1 MSYLD
6 QRGHRVP
13 SPTDPAQRQDLLAL
27 SLSIPSYKAC
37 ASETAAAQYVSA
49 LAAAGLVASAAQPVY
64 VWRTDLNAVRVWDGR
79 AWAAESNLQMEL
91 SAVGDMPVGAGL
103 SPTVQPGLIKGGRVA
118 VSSSEVAFGNLYM
131 PRVNF
136 STPFPHECVSVSITP
151 LYGSG
156 PAGWNFKNGRQ
167 FCVDVLDKSGFRPMP
182 PGVTSQ
188 ERHSFA
194 WMALGY

>member
-79 AWAAESNLQMEL
+79 TWAAESNLQMEL

-136 STPFPHECVSVSITP
+136 STPFPPECVSVSITP

-167 FCVDVLDKSGFRPMP
+167 FCVDVLDKSGFRPML

>member
-79 AWAAESNLQMEL
+79 SWAAESNLQMEL

-167 FCVDVLDKSGFRPMP
+167 FCVDVLDKSGFRPML

>member
-13 SPTDPAQRQDLLAL
+13 SPTDPAPRQDLLAL

-49 LAAAGLVASAAQPVY
+49 LAAVGLVASAAQPVY

-118 VSSSEVAFGNLYM
+118 VGSAEVAFGNLYM

-136 STPFPHECVSVSITP
+136 NTPFPHECVSVSITP

-167 FCVDVLDKSGFRPMP
+167 FCVDVLDKSGFRPML
-182 PGVTSQ
+182 PGVTTE

>member
-79 AWAAESNLQMEL
+79 SWTAESNLQMEL

-167 FCVDVLDKSGFRPMP
+167 FCVDVLDKSGFRPML

>member
-37 ASETAAAQYVSA
+37 TSETAAAQYVSA
-49 LAAAGLVASAAQPVY
+49 LAAAGLTASAAQPVY

-79 AWAAESNLQMEL
+79 SWAAESNLQMEL
-91 SAVGDMPVGAGL
+91 AAVGDMPVGTGL

-118 VSSSEVAFGNLYM
+118 VSSAEIAFGNLYM
-131 PRVNF
+131 PRVDF

-167 FCVDVLDKSGFRPMP
+167 FCIDVLDKSGFRPMI
-182 PGVTSQ
+182 PGVTTE

-194 WMALGY
+194 WMAIGY

>member
-167 FCVDVLDKSGFRPMP
+167 LCVDVLDKSGFRPML

>member
-13 SPTDPAQRQDLLAL
+13 SPTDPAQRQDLLVL

-79 AWAAESNLQMEL
+79 SWAAESNLQMEL

-167 FCVDVLDKSGFRPMP
+167 FCVDVLDKSGFRPML

>member
-167 FCVDVLDKSGFRPMP
+167 FCVDVLDKSGFRPMF

-188 ERHSFA
+188 ECHSFA

>member
-27 SLSIPSYKAC
+27 SLSIPSHKAC

-79 AWAAESNLQMEL
+79 RWSGESNLQMEL
-91 SAVGDMPVGAGL
+91 SAVGDVPVGSGL
-103 SPTVQPGLIKGGRVA
+103 SVGVRNGLIKAGKVA
-118 VSSSEVAFGNLYM
+118 TSGTEVQFGNLYLDTIT
-131 PRVNF
+131 F
-136 STPFPHECVSVSITP
+136 QTPFPNDCVSVTLTP
-151 LYGSG
+151 LYGTGS
-156 PAGWNFKNGRQ
+156 AQWNFKNAQQ
-167 FCVDVLDKSGFRPMP
+167 FCIDSMSKNGFRAML
-182 PGVTSQ
+182 PGVTTPG
-188 ERHSFA
+188 RHAYSWTA
-194 WMALGY
+194 IGY

>member
-136 STPFPHECVSVSITP
+136 TTPFPHECVSVSITP

-167 FCVDVLDKSGFRPMP
+167 FCVDVLDKSGFRPML
-182 PGVTSQ
+182 PGVTTQ

>member
-1 MSYLD
+1 MSYID

-13 SPTDPAQRQDLLAL
+13 SPTDPAQRQDLLAM

-49 LAAAGLVASAAQPVY
+49 LAAAGLTASVAQPVY

-118 VSSSEVAFGNLYM
+118 AASAEIAFGNLYM

-167 FCVDVLDKSGFRPMP
+167 LCIDVLDRNGFRPMV
-182 PGVTSQ
+182 PGVTTE
-188 ERHSFA
+188 ERHSYA

>member
-49 LAAAGLVASAAQPVY
+49 LVAAGLVASAAQPVY

-79 AWAAESNLQMEL
+79 SWAAESNLQMEL

-167 FCVDVLDKSGFRPMP
+167 FCVDVLDKSGFRPML

>member
-167 FCVDVLDKSGFRPMP
+167 FCVDVLDTSGFRPML

>member
-79 AWAAESNLQMEL
+79 RWAGESTMQMEL
-91 SAVGDMPVGAGL
+91 SAVGDVPVGYGLGAG
-103 SPTVQPGLIKGGRVA
+103 TRHGLIKAGKVA
-118 VSSSEVAFGNLYM
+118 TSGTEVQFGSLYLDL
-131 PRVNF
+131 VNF
-136 STPFPHECVSVSITP
+136 TTPFPNDCVAVTITP
-151 LYGSG
+151 LYGVGSG
-156 PAGWNFKNGRQ
+156 QWNFKEGKQ
-167 FCVDVLDKSGFRPMP
+167 FCLDTMNKNCFRVML
-182 PGVTSQ
+182 PGVTTPG
-188 ERHSFA
+188 RHAYSWVA
-194 WMALGY
+194 IGY

>member
-79 AWAAESNLQMEL
+79 RWSGESNLQMEL

-167 FCVDVLDKSGFRPMP
+167 FCVDVLDKSGFRPML

>member
-64 VWRTDLNAVRVWDGR
+64 VWRTDLNAVRVWDGMS
-79 AWAAESNLQMEL
+79 WAAESNLQMEL

-167 FCVDVLDKSGFRPMP
+167 FCVDVLDKSGFRPML

>member
-49 LAAAGLVASAAQPVY
+49 LAGAGLVASAAQPVY

-167 FCVDVLDKSGFRPMP
+167 FCVDVLDKSGFRPML

>member
-1 MSYLD
+1 MSYID

-79 AWAAESNLQMEL
+79 SWAAESNLQMEL

-118 VSSSEVAFGNLYM
+118 VSSAEVAFGNLYM

-136 STPFPHECVSVSITP
+136 NTPFPHECVSVSITP

-167 FCVDVLDKSGFRPMP
+167 FCVDVLDKSGFRPML

-188 ERHSFA
+188 EHHSFA
-194 WMALGY
+194 WMAIGY